1 MSGRRTL
8 IVAVGL
14 AAALAG
20 CGSASTQPGG
30 FTYENT
36 LTVYSA
42 LPLQGPQ
49 ATLMQSIVNG
59 EILALKQAGGRAHG
73 RPISFASLNDAPLTN
88 GTWDG
93 KEPRAAGQDLDAI
106 AYVGDYDSA
115 ATAISL
121 PIINANDILQVS
133 PGSPYIGFTDATRF
147 DRPGEP
153 RYFFLSGHDTFARLV
168 PSDLVEAAASVR
180 FMRDEGVRRLYVLS
194 DSAPA
199 SAPYDSAIGA
209 MVARAARA
217 NGLGLAGSRRFDS
230 AGGSSRGALIA
241 ALRKAQPDAVFVA
254 AAPSGGVESLWREL
268 HAALPALRLFA
279 PSTLATASFL
289 AATAPAAS
297 ATFLTSPIL
306 PLAQYPPASRA
317 VVRAYRRAFGTPA
330 TALSLYGY
338 EAMSSILAAISR
350 ARDPG
355 RRLDV
360 LAAYRNLGWRNSVI
374 GRYRI
379 SASGDSSLTR
389 FAGYAVGARGQLVE
403 LRLLNG

>member
-168 PSDLVEAAASVR
+168 RP
-180 FMRDEGVRRLYVLS
+180 
-194 DSAPA
+194 
-199 SAPYDSAIGA
+199 I
-209 MVARAARA
+209 
-217 NGLGLAGSRRFDS
+217 
-230 AGGSSRGALIA
+230 SSRPQRACA
-241 ALRKAQPDAVFVA
+241 
-254 AAPSGGVESLWREL
+254 SC
-268 HAALPALRLFA
+268 
-279 PSTLATASFL
+279 AT
-289 AATAPAAS
+289 
-297 ATFLTSPIL
+297 
-306 PLAQYPPASRA
+306 
-317 VVRAYRRAFGTPA
+317 
-330 TALSLYGY
+330 
-338 EAMSSILAAISR
+338 
-350 ARDPG
+350 
-355 RRLDV
+355 
-360 LAAYRNLGWRNSVI
+360 
-374 GRYRI
+374 
-379 SASGDSSLTR
+379 
-389 FAGYAVGARGQLVE
+389 RG
-403 LRLLNG
+403 